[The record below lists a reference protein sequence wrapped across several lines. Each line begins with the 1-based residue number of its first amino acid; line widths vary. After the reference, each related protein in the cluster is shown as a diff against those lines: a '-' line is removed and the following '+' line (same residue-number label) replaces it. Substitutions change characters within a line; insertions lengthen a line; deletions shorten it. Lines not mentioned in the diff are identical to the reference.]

1 MKGWDIFRHS
11 VRQVFWN
18 LGGALRVSG
27 VLYLVQIGLTLTL
40 LGTVSVG
47 DGGIGSAQ
55 ASHQMSGA
63 IVAPVVVVTLL
74 IGLWIAVGWH
84 RYVLL
89 IEEPGLVPRLHMDRV
104 LGYFGKGI
112 LIGLVMI
119 IPAIVAG
126 FLIGLALAAIASAA
140 FKGQVLTID
149 TIIPLSL
156 QIELSVV
163 ALIIAVLLTS
173 RLTRSLH
180 ALAGAA
186 GQVADGRLDQRVG
199 HISDDDVGDVA
210 VAFNRM
216 TASLQHSVSELTQQ
230 RSLAAVGE
238 FAASLS
244 HEVRNSLTAVRI
256 DLQHA
261 NRLLVKTDAT
271 TDGATNAAAPLVAR
285 ALGSVRQLDTTVTS
299 ALRVARGG
307 HVERTAV
314 LLHEIVQRAMRSAD
328 ATFAERGGTL
338 LPFESAA
345 ESTLFVDAGALEQMF
360 LNVLLNAAQSL
371 SAGGHASVRATV
383 EADLVSI
390 SITDTGSGV
399 SPADLSAIGTP
410 FFSSKPNGTGLG
422 LPLARRIAEAHG
434 GTLRIENAVPI
445 GTMVTITIPRPL

>member
-63 IVAPVVVVTLL
+63 IVAPVVIVTLL

-89 IEEPGLVPRLHMDRV
+89 IEEPGFVPRLHMDRV

-163 ALIIAVLLTS
+163 ALIIAVPVLAIGL
-173 RLTRSLH
+173 RLSTILPGV
-180 ALAGAA
+180 ALKA
-186 GQVADGRLDQRVG
+186 GQPLFQGWAATSHEMGAFVMLAVLSVAGIFLLGLPDMLWGSPV
-199 HISDDDVGDVA
+199 
-210 VAFNRM
+210 
-216 TASLQHSVSELTQQ
+216 HSM
-230 RSLAAVGE
+230 
-238 FAASLS
+238 SLS
-244 HEVRNSLTAVRI
+244 
-256 DLQHA
+256 
-261 NRLLVKTDAT
+261 
-271 TDGATNAAAPLVAR
+271 AAPLMIYQVV
-285 ALGSVRQLDTTVTS
+285 SQW
-299 ALRVARGG
+299 
-307 HVERTAV
+307 
-314 LLHEIVQRAMRSAD
+314 VQVMV
-328 ATFAERGGTL
+328 G
-338 LPFESAA
+338 
-345 ESTLFVDAGALEQMF
+345 
-360 LNVLLNAAQSL
+360 
-371 SAGGHASVRATV
+371 
-383 EADLVSI
+383 VSI
-390 SITDTGSGV
+390 LT
-399 SPADLSAIGTP
+399 
-410 FFSSKPNGTGLG
+410 
-422 LPLARRIAEAHG
+422 
-434 GTLRIENAVPI
+434 TLYGHYIEK
-445 GTMVTITIPRPL
+445 RPLV